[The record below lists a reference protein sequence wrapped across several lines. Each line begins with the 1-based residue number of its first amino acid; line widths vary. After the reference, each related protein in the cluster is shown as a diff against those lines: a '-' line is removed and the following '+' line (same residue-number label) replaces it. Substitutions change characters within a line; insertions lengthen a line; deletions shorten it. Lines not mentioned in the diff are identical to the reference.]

1 MSTDTIA
8 MVRFEPDEP
17 DELADAREVATYG
30 VLFAAE
36 ALDPGNVFE
45 PRWMTKLH
53 ERLPVRRRLG
63 HLGDPPAVVTLSQA
77 QAALLAEMAREMLD
91 ENEDLAADLAPPFG
105 DHEDADN
112 YTAMADE
119 HRRKAEAARRTLR
132 VLSERSSTR

>member
-1 MSTDTIA
+1 MSTQTIA
-8 MVRFEPDEP
+8 MVRFER
-17 DELADAREVATYG
+17 DELAEGREVATYG

-77 QAALLAEMAREMLD
+77 QAALLAEMACEMFD
-91 ENEDLAADLAPPFG
+91 EGA
-105 DHEDADN
+105 
-112 YTAMADE
+112 
-119 HRRKAEAARRTLR
+119 RSAAR
-132 VLSERSSTR
+132 SSFSTQ